1 MEMKVLDERL
11 EEEEEISLFE
21 YYINNAVG
29 SLKRSLISSW

>member
-11 EEEEEISLFE
+11 EEEEISLFE

-29 SLKRSLISSW
+29 SLKRSLISTW